1 MRIVTHGYDL
11 AGCAASLVWPALII
25 GIVGMIDREA
35 HVRLSADLFLDGT
48 RQRV

>member
-11 AGCAASLVWPALII
+11 AGCAASLAWPAPIT
-25 GIVGMIDREA
+25 GIVGMIDMQA

-48 RQRV
+48 WQRV